1 MTRDFFNNYLYFF
14 VFIVFVFGVECQVE
28 RNFCSFGCGH
38 FNGFFLLL
46 PETVLVELQTSRI
59 SELKGN
65 LKISP
70 AKCQLEISIHWKTN
84 SSRFLKGKCLDEN
97 CEVRPTNIFIKPTTA
112 R

>member
-1 MTRDFFNNYLYFF
+1 MALSAKWNETSALS
-14 VFIVFVFGVECQVE
+14 VAVTLMV
-28 RNFCSFGCGH
+28 
-38 FNGFFLLL
+38 FFLLL